1 MRQGR
6 CLAAASVGSGGR
18 LLAVESAA
26 AGQAG
31 TQAARSCPKQLACKV
46 LRYQPARPS
55 EKKHEIRQQQGE
67 GLVKKDLHIMDY
79 FSVLEKI
86 EKIPD
91 KF

>member
-31 TQAARSCPKQLACKV
+31 TQAARSCPKQLACKA

-55 EKKHEIRQQQGE
+55 GKKHEIW
-67 GLVKKDLHIMDY
+67 
-79 FSVLEKI
+79 
-86 EKIPD
+86 
-91 KF
+91 